1 MDGAPHARVAH
12 IYTMRVKFAEGA
24 YKSTHKNSGGQVE
37 AESGSAES
45 LAEQVARLI
54 EGGETFE
61 VEFKGRHGYAKAL
74 TATLRR

>member
-1 MDGAPHARVAH
+1 
-12 IYTMRVKFAEGA
+12 
-24 YKSTHKNSGGQVE
+24 VE